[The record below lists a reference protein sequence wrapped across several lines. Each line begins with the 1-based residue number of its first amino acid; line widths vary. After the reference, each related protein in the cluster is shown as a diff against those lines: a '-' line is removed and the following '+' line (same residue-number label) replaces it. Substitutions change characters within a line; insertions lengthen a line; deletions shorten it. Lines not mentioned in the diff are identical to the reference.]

1 MDAVVPDWRSAG
13 LVKYQDRPN
22 ARKSVSGNGI
32 HEYSHNTLLAR
43 FSRCNTH
50 I

>member
-13 LVKYQDRPN
+13 LVKYQGRPS
-22 ARKSVSGNGI
+22 ARKSVSGI
-32 HEYSHNTLLAR
+32 REYSHNTLLTRFPRSNAR
-43 FSRCNTH
+43 